1 MRERFR
7 LFLHAE
13 LLDFLDHVFDV
24 LVDAEEVGVE
34 DSLAGFLGGEAVE
47 LRERDILGFLLGD
60 FGHVEG

>member
-47 LRERDILGFLLGD
+47 LRE
-60 FGHVEG
+60 